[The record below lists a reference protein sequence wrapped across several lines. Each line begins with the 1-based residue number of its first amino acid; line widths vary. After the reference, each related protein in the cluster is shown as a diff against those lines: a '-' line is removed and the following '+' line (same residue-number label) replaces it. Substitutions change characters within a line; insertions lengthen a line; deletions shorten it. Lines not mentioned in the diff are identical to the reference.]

1 MGVLDTPSMM
11 YVWDQLFMQN
21 WSDSVLKNFSLALVE
36 LLRYR
41 FIEARDYSSMKE
53 VKQLKHDG

>member
-1 MGVLDTPSMM
+1 VGVLDTPSMM

-53 VKQLKHDG
+53 VKQL